1 MSVICVPGKT
11 SPYQNVDGP
20 TGQPASLKASVRHA
34 VVSGDDASARP
45 LRYRQSVP
53 LATRS
58 KARPG
63 SADNDDQ
70 SSTNENKRKRVMAE
84 MSASYGP
91 TP

>member
-1 MSVICVPGKT
+1 MSVICVPEKT

-20 TGQPASLKASVRHA
+20 TGQAESLKLAVRHA
-34 VVSGDDASARP
+34 VVSGDDASTTP
-45 LRYRQSVP
+45 LKYRQSVP

-70 SSTNENKRKRVMAE
+70 SSTNDNKRKRVMAE
-84 MSASYGP
+84 M
-91 TP
+91 